1 MAWRIKS
8 GTNLDY
14 IESWHAIAESNR
26 IFYRLC
32 WSSVTIDLREVSREK
47 NDKSNQWQRGA
58 LQRAMP
64 GGSGCP
70 RRRRPGPA
78 NRALEAA
85 AAPSRPARRRHHDV
99 SFPPPRT

>member
-58 LQRAMP
+58 LQRAMRR
-64 GGSGCP
+64 GSGCP
-70 RRRRPGPA
+70 RRRPGPA